1 MKKSYLLLAA
11 AVFGLVMGNVMASDD
26 CNESGVCAIPGST
39 AGNEFSVLSPIGKR
53 SIKFIKQAP
62 RLSTLKGKRIAIV
75 GGSFMA
81 SVTHP
86 ELKRLL
92 LKDYPDAKIYV
103 LKEIGSAGPWPGPGV
118 IRRQK
123 DEFVQKLKQFKI
135 DAVISGNGG
144 CGLCTPKEMGSCIA
158 AEYCDIPSVMIAAPG
173 FAAQAVKAARTAG
186 IMVPRIAV
194 YPGAFSSH
202 TRDELLKNTREVL
215 YPQIVKA
222 LTFSFTEKEKN
233 DALKEIS
240 SEDTVCK
247 GSLDEIN
254 LYFTTQGWSDGLPI
268 IPPTAERVAEF
279 LKYTDY
285 APDAVIAEI
294 PPSYRKATAKLV
306 AVNGVM
312 AGCPPEYMPILIAFT
327 KAMTDGDFRRT
338 LASTHA
344 WTPYCFLNGPVA
356 RQLELDSAQ
365 GAISNIRNAKI
376 GRFINLAMLNLGGYH
391 IKENRMGTFGYLMP
405 WCLVEDDAA
414 AVKLNWRPYHMQQ
427 GFALNDNV
435 LTAGSSLCWGNNLA
449 PATAVP
455 EKIMELMAQ
464 DAVEKQQFAIG
475 SGTPFVY
482 RAMLVTG
489 NVARDLAKKYHTK
502 ESLENALISTARQ
515 PLDARTY
522 ANYWANPG
530 SSFNEQ
536 SYSLR
541 RHSYRLARQENAA
554 VTAMPPW
561 LKWTGIKQIETVP
574 VMQAGKTAIIITGD
588 TNRNKTMCVP
598 GGGFTSVKIELP
610 RNWDKL
616 MEAAG
621 YQPLKNFFLKSELQ
635 PSAQPQ
641 QFKNYRKRQ
650 QRNGFTRSTAR

>member
-1 MKKSYLLLAA
+1 MKIFCFLLTLGLLIGNLYAA
-11 AVFGLVMGNVMASDD
+11 ED
-26 CNESGVCAIPGST
+26 CDASGVCKIPGTTS
-39 AGNEFSVLSPIGKR
+39 GNGYTVLSPIGKR

-123 DEFVQKLKQFKI
+123 DEFVQNLKQFKI

-158 AEYCDIPSVMIAAPG
+158 AEYCNIPAVMIAAPG
-173 FAAQAVKAARTAG
+173 FAAQAAKTARTAG
-186 IMVPRIAV
+186 VMVPRLAV

-222 LTFSFTEKEKN
+222 LTLSFTEKEKA
-233 DALKEIS
+233 DALKDIS
-240 SEDTVCK
+240 SGEIACT
-247 GSLDEIN
+247 GNLDEID
-254 LYFTTQGWSDGLPI
+254 LYFSTQGWSDGLPI
-268 IPPTAERVAEF
+268 IPPTPEKVAEF

-285 APDAVIAEI
+285 APDDVIAEI
-294 PPSYRKATAKLV
+294 PPSYRKATAKLI

-312 AGCPPEYMPILIAFT
+312 AGCPPEYMPILIAFA

-344 WTPYCFLNGPVA
+344 WTPYCFLNGPLA
-356 RQLELDSAQ
+356 RQLELDCAQ
-365 GAISNIRNAKI
+365 GEISNIRNAKI

-414 AVKLNWRPYHMQQ
+414 AIKLNWRPYHMQQ

-435 LTAGSSLCWGNNLA
+435 LTAGSSLSWGNNLA
-449 PATAVP
+449 PATAKP

-482 RAMLVTG
+482 RAMLITG
-489 NVARDLAKKYHTK
+489 NVARDLAKKYLSK

-530 SSFNEQ
+530 SAFNEQ
-536 SYSLR
+536 TYSLR
-541 RHSYRLARQENAA
+541 RHSYRIARQENAQQTA
-554 VTAMPPW
+554 VPPW
-561 LKWTGIKQIETVP
+561 LKWTGIRQLETVP
-574 VMQAGKTAIIITGD
+574 VMQSGKTAIIITGD

-616 MEAAG
+616 MADAG
-621 YQPLKNFFLKSELQ
+621 YKPLKSFFLKSKLQ
-635 PSAQPQ
+635 PSSHPQ
-641 QFKNYRKRQ
+641 QFKNYR
-650 QRNGFTRSTAR
+650 QRRKGNNFIRSAVR